1 MLADVVLAAA
11 LGPGWA
17 TGDSARIARGKET
30 YEVACAACHGRDG
43 RGNPE
48 WESDVRPIEFSDCG
62 TTAEPTE
69 LWTGIVKHGGQ
80 SSGLSSVMPAYD
92 EAYDD
97 DEIGAVVAYIRTFC
111 AGADAYPP
119 GDLNFRRL
127 LKTGKAFP
135 EQEVVLRLSHGHEK
149 GSRETEVEAVY
160 ESRIG
165 PRFQYELTLPVRAQ
179 ASAGAGRGVA
189 DVEVEAKYVLGF
201 DVRRLDIFSAGV
213 GLVLPT
219 GSEAKGLGD
228 GTAFLSPF
236 LAFGK
241 GLGSS
246 RTLLQAKA
254 GVEIPTDSRRA
265 STRLP
270 YAVGLSQVLGTSPR
284 GFAPAIELSG
294 TYDAR
299 TKEHEYAAWIEVSK
313 PLNKLGHVI
322 ASVGTRIPIRPKGE
336 SYRIEAYLL
345 WDFGDGPLWIGW

>member
-1 MLADVVLAAA
+1 V
-11 LGPGWA
+11 
-17 TGDSARIARGKET
+17 
-30 YEVACAACHGRDG
+30 
-43 RGNPE
+43 
-48 WESDVRPIEFSDCG
+48 
-62 TTAEPTE
+62 
-69 LWTGIVKHGGQ
+69 WTGIVKQGGAP
-80 SSGLSSVMPAYD
+80 SGLSSVMPAFE

-111 AGADAYPP
+111 AEADAYPP

-135 EQEVVLRLSHGHEK
+135 EQEVVLRLSHRHEK
-149 GSRETEVEAVY
+149 GCRETELEAVY

-189 DVEVEAKYVLGF
+189 DIELEAKYVLAF
-201 DVRRLDIFSAGV
+201 DARRLDILSAGL

-254 GVEIPTDSRRA
+254 GVEIPTDSRSA
-265 STRLP
+265 STRFQ
-270 YAVGLSQVLGTSPR
+270 YAVGLSRVLGMSPR
-284 GFAPAIELSG
+284 GSAPAVELSG
-294 TYDAR
+294 TFDAR
-299 TKEHEYAAWIEVSK
+299 TREHGYAAWIEVSK
-313 PLNKLGHVI
+313 PLSKLGHVI
-322 ASVGTRIPIRPKGE
+322 ASVGTEIPIRPRGE
-336 SYRIEAYLL
+336 TYRVEAYLL

>member
-1 MLADVVLAAA
+1 
-11 LGPGWA
+11 
-17 TGDSARIARGKET
+17 
-30 YEVACAACHGRDG
+30 
-43 RGNPE
+43 
-48 WESDVRPIEFSDCG
+48 VRPIEFSDCG

-69 LWTGIVKHGGQ
+69 VWTEIVKHGGQ
-80 SSGLSSVMPAYD
+80 PSGLSSVMPAFD

-111 AGADAYPP
+111 AEADVYPP

-135 EQEVVLRLSHGHEK
+135 EQEVVLRLSHEPAK
-149 GSRETEVEAVY
+149 RSRETELVALY

-179 ASAGAGRGVA
+179 ATGSAGRGIA
-189 DVEVEAKYVLGF
+189 DIELEAKYVLGF
-201 DVRRLDIFSAGV
+201 DARRLDILSAGL

-219 GSEAKGLGD
+219 GSKAKGLGD

-236 LAFGK
+236 VAFGK
-241 GLGSS
+241 ALGNR

-254 GVEIPTDSRRA
+254 GLEIPTDSRKA
-265 STRLP
+265 STELQ
-270 YAVGLSQVLGTSPR
+270 YAVGLSHILGTSHR

-294 TYDAR
+294 TYDER
-299 TKEHEYAAWIEVSK
+299 TKRHGYAAWIEVSK
-313 PLNKLGHVI
+313 PLNKLGHVM
-322 ASVGTRIPIRPKGE
+322 ASVGTQVPIRPRGE
-336 SYRIEAYLL
+336 TYRIEAYLL